1 MMDEEARETI
11 KYYKKHYQK
20 PPLGARPYWV
30 TIPERLAELCE
41 AIKNGEDWNRMEK
54 WANEIV
60 FLILM
65 KKALDEVGK
74 E

>member
-1 MMDEEARETI
+1 MTEEEARE
-11 KYYKKHYQK
+11 
-20 PPLGARPYWV
+20 RPYWV
-30 TIPERLAELCE
+30 TIPEGLADLCE
-41 AIKNGEDWNRMEK
+41 AIKNGEDWNLMEK

-60 FLILM
+60 FMILM